1 MNYNSLVNINKLKY
15 ILAVIIYGTIGY
27 ILHFISLPSEIVVL
41 GRGTIGSIFIYL
53 YLRVQGKNLTLPAI
67 YHNLKYLVLSGIAL
81 GLNWVFLFASYRV
94 STVALGS
101 LCNYMAPI
109 ILILISPI
117 VFNEKIT
124 FRKML
129 CVICAFIGIVLVSGI
144 FESDVVVNVEGI
156 ILGLLAA
163 LCFVCIIIFN
173 RRLENISVYDKVIVQ
188 LAVSAI
194 TVLPYAIF
202 NNINTHLVFDT
213 QSVLLILLLGV
224 VHTGVAYCLYFGS
237 INYIPVQSVA
247 ILGYIEPVCG
257 ILTSALLLNEP
268 ISPLG
273 IVGAVLII
281 VSACL
286 SEIIN

>member
-1 MNYNSLVNINKLKY
+1 MNIYKLKY

-27 ILHFISLPSEIVVL
+27 ILHFIKLPSEIVVL
-41 GRGTIGSIFIYL
+41 GRGVIGSIFIYL
-53 YLRVQGKNLTLPAI
+53 YLRIKGDNLDFVSIKN
-67 YHNLKYLVLSGIAL
+67 NLKYLVMSGIAL

-117 VFNEKIT
+117 LYKERIT

-129 CVICAFIGIVLVSGI
+129 CVLFAFIGIVLVSGI
-144 FESDVVVNVEGI
+144 FESNVVVNVQGI
-156 ILGLLAA
+156 VLGILAA
-163 LCFVCIIIFN
+163 ICFVFIIIFN
-173 RRLENISVYDKVIVQ
+173 RKLQGVPVYDKVVVQ
-188 LAVSAI
+188 LAVSAL

-202 NNINTHLVFDT
+202 NNLNANLVFDKN
-213 QSVLLILLLGV
+213 SLLLILVLGII
-224 VHTGVAYCLYFGS
+224 HTGFAYCLYFGS
-237 INYIPVQSVA
+237 INNIPVQSVA

-257 ILTSALLLNEP
+257 IITSALLLNEP

-273 IVGAVLII
+273 IIGGVLII
-281 VSACL
+281 VSACF
-286 SEIIN
+286 SELIH